1 MNPLPWLLL
10 PLAAVGGWWLAQRLP
25 QPWKKRKSA
34 HTTPAY
40 FRGLNYLLNEEP
52 DKAIDV
58 FIELL
63 EVDSETV
70 ETHLALGSLF
80 RRRGEVERAIRI
92 HQNLIARPGL
102 DDEQRANAL
111 LELGKDYMRAGLYDR
126 AENLFLELKET
137 RQHVRKALE
146 NLLVI
151 YQQEKDWQA
160 CLDVSEALQPL
171 VKEPLGLA
179 RAHYYCEL
187 AEEALGRGDDA
198 EAAGL
203 LERAVVADPQSIRP
217 RHMQARMARERGDC
231 QGAVTLLRRI
241 AENHPDYISEILP
254 DLHRCHALRGDL
266 DELRD
271 YLESFL
277 AERFDIEVVLALVEV
292 LKRTQGEAAARR
304 FLTSQMEKRPT
315 IRGLLRLMEL
325 NAHLP
330 DASAGRILLG
340 LKDHMA
346 RLLAERPVYQCT
358 HCGYAASTLHWQC
371 PSCRHWSSLRRKQE
385 PQEKRL

>member
-1 MNPLPWLLL
+1 MNALLWLLL
-10 PLAAVGGWWLAQRLP
+10 PVAAASGWWLARRLP
-25 QPWKKRKSA
+25 ARRDGRSI

-58 FIELL
+58 FVQLL

-92 HQNLIARPGL
+92 HQNLIARPAL
-102 DDEQRANAL
+102 DEEHRASAL

-126 AENLFLELKET
+126 AENLFLELKEMK
-137 RQHVRKALE
+137 QHVRKALE

-160 CLDVSEALQPL
+160 CLDVSEELQPL
-171 VKEPLGLA
+171 VREPLGLA

-187 AEEALGRGDDA
+187 AEEALARGDNREA
-198 EAAGL
+198 ESL

-217 RHMQARMARERGDC
+217 RHLQARMARERGDC
-231 QGAVTLLRRI
+231 QNAISQLRRI
-241 AENHPDYISEILP
+241 AERNPDYISEILP
-254 DLHRCHALRGDL
+254 DLHKCHAMRGDL
-266 DELRD
+266 AGLRE
-271 YLESFL
+271 YLENFL
-277 AERFDIEVVLALVEV
+277 NDRFDIDVVLALVDL
-292 LKRTQGEAAARR
+292 LKQMEGEGAARR
-304 FLTSQMEKRPT
+304 FLTAQMESHPT

-325 NAHLP
+325 NATLP
-330 DASAGRILLG
+330 DASAGRILVG
-340 LKDHMA
+340 LKDHMG
-346 RLLAERPVYQCT
+346 RLLAERPAYQCT

-371 PSCRHWSSLRRKQE
+371 PSCRHWSTLRRKHE
-385 PQEKRL
+385 PEEKRL